1 MTAGYSKRSLAQKLG
16 LKPGMR
22 CWWYNMPQTVS
33 DEIAAGVDDLV
44 LLPALE
50 TGISAAHIFVTGQS
64 ELSELLSKLRRT
76 LDAHGM
82 IWVSW
87 PKKASKVSS
96 EVTEDTV
103 REVCLPMGLVDI
115 KVCAVDAVWSGIKLV
130 IRKELREEHRQMQLA
145 ANEIAES

>member
-1 MTAGYSKRSLAQKLG
+1 MTAGYSKRPLAQKLG

-22 CWWYNMPQTVS
+22 CWWHNMPQTAS
-33 DEIAAGVDDLV
+33 DEIAAGVDDLI

-50 TGISAAHIFVTGQS
+50 TGISAAHIFVPGQS

-76 LDAHGM
+76 LDADGM

-87 PKKASKVSS
+87 LKKASKVSS

-115 KVCAVDAVWSGIKLV
+115 KVCAVDAVWSGLKLV
-130 IRKELREEHRQMQLA
+130 IRKELREEHRQIQLA